1 MNDRWTD
8 KLSEYLDGE
17 LGMTDRELL
26 DRHLVDCAE
35 CTRVLNEL
43 KRVAGRAR
51 ALDDRR
57 PDVDL
62 WAGVAAGIGASV
74 PALPSDKSAVREMPA
89 VWRRRFSVS
98 VPQLAAA
105 ALALVMS
112 WSAWAFW
119 TGSQAEPV
127 EVPIAAAP
135 SPVDV
140 MPVSMLETKYDD
152 AVADLQQLLEA
163 EREMLSPATVK
174 VLEESLATIDRAIDR
189 AQEAVRADPESEY
202 LRGHLERTTRQKLT
216 LLRRVTAFTSSS

>member
-17 LGMTDRELL
+17 LGVSDRELL
-26 DRHLVDCAE
+26 EQHLVDCAE
-35 CTRVLNEL
+35 CTQVLHEL
-43 KRVAGRAR
+43 KRVVGRAR

-74 PALPSDKSAVREMPA
+74 PALPNGKPAVKQMPA
-89 VWRRRFSVS
+89 VWRRRLSFS

-105 ALALVMS
+105 ALAVVMS

-119 TGSQAEPV
+119 AGSQAEPV

-140 MPVSMLETKYDD
+140 MPVSMLNTKYDD
-152 AVADLQQLLEA
+152 AVADLQRLLEA
-163 EREMLSPATVK
+163 ERETLSPATIK
-174 VLEESLATIDRAIDR
+174 VLEESLATIDRAIDS